1 MARELVMRVSYCNN
15 SVKSYI
21 FDCAYWCHA
30 FCTKVDCYIFDTTI
44 ALFVL
49 FCLFFFLCTKV
60 LNWRKWTL
68 WFVVAQISQLLF

>member
-15 SVKSYI
+15 SVISYI

-49 FCLFFFLCTKV
+49 FVLFFCV
-60 LNWRKWTL
+60 LRY
-68 WFVVAQISQLLF
+68 

>member
-21 FDCAYWCHA
+21 FDCAYWCHV

-44 ALFVL
+44 SLFVL
-49 FCLFFFLCTKV
+49 FCLFYFFCTKV